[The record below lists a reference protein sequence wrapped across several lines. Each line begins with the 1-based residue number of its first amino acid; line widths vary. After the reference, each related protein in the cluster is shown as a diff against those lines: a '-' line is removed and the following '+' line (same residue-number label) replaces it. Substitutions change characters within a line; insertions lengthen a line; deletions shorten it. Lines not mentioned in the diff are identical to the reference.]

1 MNPYLFISI
10 IIAFAGSVAA
20 AGFGGFRLGVDHE
33 KAAQLDKQ
41 ALVAEAVDAA
51 NAASAEAIA
60 KLAPKH
66 STIRQVLEREVR
78 ENVVYRECKS
88 SQAAVDAFNSGI
100 DGVLNSDGKAASSN
114 PAGGLTLPRAN
125 AAP

>member
-1 MNPYLFISI
+1 MNPYT
-10 IIAFAGSVAA
+10 IIAALLAVGALTGLAGW
-20 AGFGGFRLGVDHE
+20 GGYTAGVDHE

-51 NAASAEAIA
+51 NQVAAEAIA

-66 STIRQVLEREVR
+66 STIRQVLEKEIRESTI
-78 ENVVYRECKS
+78 YKECKS

-100 DGVLNSDGKAASSN
+100 DSVLNGDSKAASSN
-114 PAGGLTLPRAN
+114 PAGGLKLPPTN